1 MQLSSTRSMCMFLVN
16 IRYHGC
22 AGIGAQSFFVPV
34 PKTNDLKLALLYQ
47 VRVQYYWKSYIK
59 RRKNCNFDAYHE
71 TEFGVC
77 VAFCT
82 RHLSVTELPD
92 WAWMSGL
99 PSMITSGTKTQCAYN
114 NLSFLFLVKQYRS
127 EASHKTIFHAAFM
140 ALLSKLFVAMYY
152 HYS

>member
-1 MQLSSTRSMCMFLVN
+1 MVVRELVRNLFLS
-16 IRYHGC
+16 RYLKRTNSNRPYF
-22 AGIGAQSFFVPV
+22 I
-34 PKTNDLKLALLYQ
+34 KTIALWYI
-47 VRVQYYWKSYIK
+47 WKSYIK
-59 RRKNCNFDAYHE
+59 WRKNCTFDAYHE

-99 PSMITSGTKTQCAYN
+99 PSMITSGTKTQYAYN

-127 EASHKTIFHAAFM
+127 EASHKTIFHTAFM
-140 ALLSKLFVAMYY
+140 ALLSKLFVVMYY